1 MYYCVEQ
8 GSHAHRQAG
17 NIKYVFKGVN
27 ESFEIGKIEQS
38 CEIFCYNYNSNII

>member
-1 MYYCVEQ
+1 MDDYCVEQ

-27 ESFEIGKIEQS
+27 KSFEIGQI
-38 CEIFCYNYNSNII
+38 